1 MNPTSTAF
9 LGYLLLM
16 LVLIILITSYRSIL
30 TLSGKRAANSF
41 KTTGDDISEF
51 SARLCRAHANCYE
64 NFPLIGGIL
73 LFALASG
80 QTAITDGLALTLLA
94 ARVLQ
99 SLTHLISTS
108 VIAVFARFGFYLVQ
122 LVIVA
127 LWLYK
132 FLS

>member
-16 LVLIILITSYRSIL
+16 LALIIVITTYRSVL
-30 TLSGKRAANSF
+30 TLSGKHAANNF

-64 NFPLIGGIL
+64 NFPLFGGIL

-80 QTAITDGLALTLLA
+80 QTAITDGLALTLLG

-99 SLTHLISTS
+99 SLTHIISTS
-108 VIAVFARFGFYLVQ
+108 VVAVFARFGFYLVQ
-122 LVIVA
+122 LVIIA